1 MVWER
6 LQLEGCQPRVLRSR
20 ALDLRDSLGLSP
32 KEYPCPSTAQD
43 LVKYILYLQE
53 LQVGDLASSN
63 AASWRDDDASGW
75 TYYGMMM
82 THCYDSP
89 ISGCP
94 RVTGQRVN
102 GQRGPKVDGQ
112 RADDQRSNGQGSMS
126 VCARRRGDIMA

>member
-1 MVWER
+1 MVWEH
-6 LQLEGCQPRVLRSR
+6 LQLEGCQPHVLRSR
-20 ALDLRDSLGLSP
+20 ALDLRESLGLSP
-32 KEYPCPSTAQD
+32 KEYPC
-43 LVKYILYLQE
+43 ILYLQE
-53 LQVGDLASSN
+53 LQVGDLDSSN

-94 RVTGQRVN
+94 RVTSQRVN

-112 RADDQRSNGQGSMS
+112 RADDRKVNDQGSMS